1 MSHLLAGLSLI
12 ITIMLQSGVISRMTL
27 LAGSADLILLF
38 LAAWGLQNHVRK
50 IWLWTAIAGIIV
62 SLISAM
68 PFYVPLFA
76 YLTITGITQIIGKR
90 IWETPILAMFLSIF
104 FGTLIQHILY
114 ILALQINGTS
124 LSWIES
130 FNSVTLPSLLINM
143 LFAIPVYAIVHE
155 VALLAKPRGLE
166 I

>member
-1 MSHLLAGLSLI
+1 
-12 ITIMLQSGVISRMTL
+12 MTL

-38 LAAWGLQNHVRK
+38 LAAWGLQHEVKK
-50 IWLWTAIAGIIV
+50 IWLWTAIAGIII

-68 PFYVPLFA
+68 PFYVPFIAYFA
-76 YLTITGITQIIGKR
+76 ITGITLILKKR
-90 IWETPILAMFLSIF
+90 IWETPILAMFLSTF

-114 ILALQINGTS
+114 IFALQINGTH

-130 FNSVTLPSLLINM
+130 FNSVTLPSLLLNM
-143 LFAIPVYAIVHE
+143 LFAIPVYAIVKE

-166 I
+166 T